1 MQLYI
6 AGGCGDQGRNCF
18 YIEGERHAFLVD
30 AGTSTDGLDRL
41 PDLSPEQIRQAEYIF
56 LTHSHKDHTGAVE
69 FLENHGFQGPVI
81 MSNQT
86 YQQLHYKPKN
96 TMILDSTAPELELD
110 GDFSLKWGRTGHC
123 AGAVWYCMEVD
134 GKKLFFSGDYR
145 ENDPFYRCD
154 AVRGL
159 MADMAVIDAAYSRLD
174 RAEDMRVAVLSVI
187 QDALGGQAPLLL
199 PVPTNG
205 RGLSMAI
212 LLYQA
217 FQGIHPIHLS
227 PKLYVQWLKLG
238 HRSYFAHEDIGK
250 LPFSIFSEWDERT
263 IEPGHIYLLTDAQLS
278 KAASR
283 QLIDSHAE
291 LEVIMTGSLHGY
303 GRAKYYYESGRARF
317 ALWPNHMTKQE
328 VRDLEAANHFT
339 EVIPFHNPH
348 EKWETDMVVF

>member
-18 YIEGERHAFLVD
+18 YVEGEKHTFLVD
-30 AGTSTDGLDRL
+30 AGTSTDGMDHL
-41 PDLSPEQIRQAEYIF
+41 PDLSPEQIRQAEYVF

-123 AGAVWYCMEVD
+123 AGAVWYYMEVD

-159 MADMAVIDAAYSRLD
+159 TADIAVIDAAYSRLD
-174 RAEDMRVAVLSVI
+174 RASDMRKAVLSTI
-187 QDALGGQAPLLL
+187 QTALGGNRPLLL

-212 LLYQA
+212 LLQQT
-217 FQGIHPIHLS
+217 FQGTYPIHMS
-227 PKLYVQWLKLG
+227 AKLYDQWLRLG
-238 HRSYFAHEDIGK
+238 HRSYFAHEEILDW
-250 LPFSIFSEWDERT
+250 PFSIFTEWDEKE
-263 IEPGHIYLLTDAQLS
+263 IEPGHIYFLTDAQLS
-278 KAASR
+278 KASHR
-283 QLIDSHAE
+283 QLIDSHPE
-291 LEVIMTGSLHGY
+291 LEVVMTGHLHGY
-303 GRAKYYYESGRARF
+303 GKAKYYYESGRAHF
-317 ALWPNHMTKQE
+317 ALWPNHLTKQE
-328 VRDLEAANHFT
+328 VEDLKEANAFAQ
-339 EVIPFHNPH
+339 VIPFHNPH
-348 EKWETDMVVF
+348 EKCVSDLVSF

>member
-18 YIEGERHAFLVD
+18 YVEGERHAFIVD

-41 PDLSPEQIRQAEYIF
+41 PDLSPEQIMRAEYVF

-69 FLENHGFQGPVI
+69 YLERCGYQGPVL
-81 MSNQT
+81 MSNQA

-110 GDFSLKWGRTGHC
+110 SDFSLKWGRTGHC
-123 AGAVWYCMEVD
+123 AGAVWYYMEVD

-159 MADMAVIDAAYSRLD
+159 TANIAVIDAAYSRLD
-174 RAEDMRVAVLSVI
+174 RADDMRKAVLSTI
-187 QDALGGQAPLLL
+187 QTSLGSHRPLLL

-205 RGLSMAI
+205 RGLSMAV
-212 LLYQA
+212 LLQQT
-217 FQGIHPIHLS
+217 FQGAYPIHMS
-227 PKLYVQWLKLG
+227 SKLYAQWLRLG
-238 HRSYFAHEDIGK
+238 HRSYFAHEEIGDW
-250 LPFSIFSEWDERT
+250 PFSTFTEWDGQT
-263 IEPGHIYLLTDAQLS
+263 IEAGHIYLLTDAQLS

-283 QLIDSHAE
+283 KLIDTHSE
-291 LEVIMTGSLHGY
+291 LEVVMTGSLHGY
-303 GRAKYYYESGRARF
+303 GKAKYYYESGRAHF
-317 ALWPNHMTKQE
+317 ALWPNHLTKQE
-328 VRDLEAANHFT
+328 VEDLKAVNHFSQ
-339 EVIPFHNPH
+339 VIPFHNPH
-348 EKWETDMVVF
+348 EKCVNDMYAF

>member
-30 AGTSTDGLDRL
+30 AGTSTDGMDRL
-41 PDLSPEQIRQAEYIF
+41 PDLTPEQVRRAEYIF

-69 FLENHGFQGPVI
+69 FLENHGFHGPVI

-110 GDFSLKWGRTGHC
+110 ADFSLKWGRTGHC
-123 AGAVWYCMEVD
+123 AGAVWYYMEVD

-159 MADMAVIDAAYSRLD
+159 TADIAVIDAAYSRLD
-174 RAEDMRVAVLSVI
+174 RASDMRASVLSVI
-187 QDALGGQAPLLL
+187 QTSLGGNQPLLL

-205 RGLSMAI
+205 RGLSMAV
-212 LLYQA
+212 LLYQT
-217 FQGIHPIHLS
+217 FQETHPIHLS
-227 PKLYVQWLKLG
+227 PKIYNQWMKLG
-238 HRSYFAHEDIGK
+238 HRSYFAHEEIGD
-250 LPFSIFSEWDERT
+250 LPFSIFSEWDEKNV
-263 IEPGHIYLLTDAQLS
+263 EPGHIYLLTDAQLS

-283 QLIDSHAE
+283 QLIDSHPE
-291 LEVIMTGSLHGY
+291 LEVVMTGSLHGY
-303 GRAKYYYESGRARF
+303 GKAKYYYESGRAHF
-317 ALWPNHMTKQE
+317 ALWPNHLTKQE
-328 VRDLEAANHFT
+328 VEDLKASNHFAQ
-339 EVIPFHNPH
+339 VIPFHNPH
-348 EKWETDMVVF
+348 EKCANDMYVF